1 MEDRLLRVPEAAR
14 LLGIDG
20 VEIYGLIE
28 RDILY
33 AGKGPDG
40 LVYVP
45 ESAIQRFKDE
55 QAATAD

>member
-1 MEDRLLRVPEAAR
+1 MARRLN
-14 LLGIDG
+14 IDG
-20 VEIYGLIE
+20 PKVYLLIKD
-28 RDILY
+28 RRLF

-45 ESAIQRFKDE
+45 ESAIQQFKDE